1 METATPKKHTFI
13 VEHLDPEL
21 EHWQALE
28 YKCIH
33 QECKDSGA
41 NFILSGVAN
50 ASETQK
56 QLGLPSDAVQKQ
68 SVEDLYSSPEA
79 RQRVCLLDPKG
90 EQDIS
95 PEDGELFDVFL
106 FGGILGDEP
115 PRDRTGELRDK
126 GFVGR
131 RLGPEQ
137 MTTDTAARVT
147 RIVVQENKR
156 LEEIPFVDRPDIEL
170 PGTANGDGPG
180 HPNES
185 VSMPFKYVKG
195 ADGKSIMPEGMLRLL
210 VDDMDKGIDDLL

>member
-1 METATPKKHTFI
+1 MANGRSTKHTFV

-21 EHWQALE
+21 EEWQALE

-33 QECKDSGA
+33 RECADSGA
-41 NFILSGVAN
+41 NFILSGVSN
-50 ASETQK
+50 ASEVQK

-79 RQRVCLLDPKG
+79 RRRVCLLDPKG
-90 EQDIS
+90 ERDIS

-115 PRDRTGELRDK
+115 PRDRTGELRNK
-126 GFVGR
+126 GFLGR

-156 LEEIPFVDRPDIEL
+156 LDEIQFVDRPDIEL

-195 ADGKSIMPEGMLRLL
+195 ADGKPVMPEGMLRLL

>member
-1 METATPKKHTFI
+1 MATGTRHKHTFI

-21 EHWQALE
+21 EQWQALE

-33 QECKDSGA
+33 RECKDSGA
-41 NFILSGVAN
+41 DFTLSGVAN
-50 ASETQK
+50 ASEVRT

-79 RQRVCLLDPKG
+79 RRRVCLLDPKG
-90 EQDIS
+90 ERDIS

-115 PRDRTGELRDK
+115 PRE
-126 GFVGR
+126 
-131 RLGPEQ
+131 RL
-137 MTTDTAARVT
+137 D
-147 RIVVQENKR
+147 
-156 LEEIPFVDRPDIEL
+156 EIQFVDRPDIEL
-170 PGTANGDGPG
+170 PGTANGDGLG

-195 ADGKSIMPEGMLRLL
+195 EDGKPVMPEGMLRLL